1 MMSREET
8 YSLQEMIRWAMAEQ
22 TDREIDAL
30 PTPAE
35 LDEMFPDTA
44 HLRQRVFDAVKQR
57 EKEEKRAKRRI
68 LPMVKRT
75 LLVAAVLAT
84 LLFGTLMT
92 NASVRSAVINTIFEW
107 TGRDV
112 GIYFQIEGEPPAALP
127 EDYGPHY
134 IPEGFEYQENL
145 SQKNSRGLFYM
156 YKTKDQQST
165 LMIKIQIAESKSFYR
180 IDNEQMAYEKIT
192 FQNMPAYLGH
202 GITKN
207 NSDTYVMIWVKDGIE
222 YNIYGAVS
230 LSDLFEIA
238 ENIY

>member
-1 MMSREET
+1 MRSEET
-8 YSLQEMIRWAMAEQ
+8 YSLQELIRWALAEQ

-44 HLRQRVFDAVKQR
+44 RFRRRVFDAVKAQ
-57 EKEEKRAKRRI
+57 EKAEKRAKRRI
-68 LPMVKRT
+68 LPIVKRT
-75 LLVAAVLAT
+75 LLVAAVLAA

-112 GIYFQIEGEPPAALP
+112 GIYFQIEGQPPAALP

-134 IPEGFEYQENL
+134 IPDGFEYQEDM
-145 SQKNSRGLFYM
+145 SHKNSKGLFYM
-156 YKTKDQQST
+156 YTTEEYSSV
-165 LMIKIQIAESKSFYR
+165 LIIKIHVAEGGSFYR
-180 IDNEQMAYEKIT
+180 IDNEQIAYEKIT

-202 GITKN
+202 GTTEN
-207 NSDTYVMIWVKDGIE
+207 NSNTYVMIWVKDGIE
-222 YNIYGAVS
+222 YNIYGEVS

>member
-1 MMSREET
+1 MRSEET
-8 YSLQEMIRWAMAEQ
+8 YSLQELIRWALAEQ
-22 TDREIDAL
+22 TDREIEAL

-44 HLRQRVFDAVKQR
+44 RFRRRVFDAVKAQ
-57 EKEEKRAKRRI
+57 EKAEKRAKRRI
-68 LPMVKRT
+68 LPIVKRT
-75 LLVAAVLAT
+75 LLVAAVLAA

-112 GIYFQIEGEPPAALP
+112 GISFQVEGQPPAALP

-134 IPEGFEYQENL
+134 IPEGFEYQEDASWRNEGGL
-145 SQKNSRGLFYM
+145 SYM
-156 YKTKDQQST
+156 YTTKEQSSV
-165 LMIKIQIAESKSFYR
+165 LIIKIHIAESGSFYQ
-180 IDNEQMAYEKIT
+180 IDNERMAYEKIT
-192 FQNMPAYLGH
+192 FQSIPAYLGH

-207 NSDTYVMIWVKDGIE
+207 NSNTYVMIWVKDGIE
-222 YNIYGAVS
+222 HNIYGAVS

>member
-1 MMSREET
+1 MRSEET
-8 YSLQEMIRWAMAEQ
+8 YSLQELIRWALAEQ

-44 HLRQRVFDAVKQR
+44 RFRRRVFDAVKAQ
-57 EKEEKRAKRRI
+57 EKAEKRAKRRI
-68 LPMVKRT
+68 LPIVKRT
-75 LLVAAVLAT
+75 LLVAAILAA

-112 GIYFQIEGEPPAALP
+112 GISFQIEGQPPAALP

-145 SQKNSRGLFYM
+145 SEENSKGLFYM
-156 YKTKDQQST
+156 YKTQDQQST
-165 LMIKIQIAESKSFYR
+165 LIVKIHIAENKSFYR

-192 FQNMPAYLGH
+192 FQNIPAYLGH

-207 NSDTYVMIWVKDGIE
+207 NSNTYVMIWVKDGIE
-222 YNIYGAVS
+222 YNIYGTIS

>member
-44 HLRQRVFDAVKQR
+44 HLRRRVFDAVKQR

-75 LLVAAVLAT
+75 LLVAAVLAA

-92 NASVRSAVINTIFEW
+92 NASVRSAVVNTIIEW

-112 GIYFQIEGEPPAALP
+112 GISFQIEGQPPAALP

-134 IPEGFEYQENL
+134 IPEGFEYREDI
-145 SQKNSRGLFYM
+145 SWRDEEGMFFTY
-156 YKTKDQQST
+156 
-165 LMIKIQIAESKSFYR
+165 ESEATQVVLDIDIHILGNISYLKM
-180 IDNEQMAYEKIT
+180 DNEHIQYEKIT
-192 FQNMPAYLGH
+192 FNNNAMYLGTFEDQSGYVLLWVNN
-202 GITKN
+202 GIKH
-207 NSDTYVMIWVKDGIE
+207 S
-222 YNIYGAVS
+222 IYGTIN
-230 LSDLFEIA
+230 LSELFKIA

>member
-1 MMSREET
+1 MSREET

-44 HLRQRVFDAVKQR
+44 RLRRRVFDAVKQR

-75 LLVAAVLAT
+75 LLVAAVLAA

-92 NASVRSAVINTIFEW
+92 NASVRSAVVNTIIEW

-112 GIYFQIEGEPPAALP
+112 GISFQVEGEPPAALP

-134 IPEGFEYQENL
+134 IPEGFEYQEDA
-145 SQKNSRGLFYM
+145 SWRSEKGIFAM
-156 YKTKDQQST
+156 YTTQDQLST
-165 LMIKIQIAESKSFYR
+165 LVIKIHIAENVAISR
-180 IDNEQMAYEKIT
+180 IDTGHAVYEKIT
-192 FQNMPAYLGH
+192 FQGTTAYLGH
-202 GITKN
+202 GMTESN
-207 NSDTYVMIWVKDGIE
+207 QTSYVMIWVKDGIE
-222 YNIYGAVS
+222 YNIYGTIS

>member
-1 MMSREET
+1 MNHEET
-8 YSLQEMIRWAMAEQ
+8 YSLQELIRWALAEQ

-44 HLRQRVFDAVKQR
+44 RFRRRVFDAVKAQ
-57 EKEEKRAKRRI
+57 EKAEKRAKRRI
-68 LPMVKRT
+68 LPIVKRT
-75 LLVAAVLAT
+75 LLVAAILAA

-112 GIYFQIEGEPPAALP
+112 GIYFQVEGQPPAALP

-134 IPEGFEYQENL
+134 IPERFEYQENL

-156 YKTKDQQST
+156 YKTQDQQSA
-165 LMIKIQIAESKSFYR
+165 LIVQIQIAENKSFYR
-180 IDNEQMAYEKIT
+180 IDTGHAVYEKIT
-192 FQNMPAYLGH
+192 FEDVPAYLGH
-202 GITKN
+202 AFTEDNKKA
-207 NSDTYVMIWVKDGIE
+207 YVMIWVKDGVE
-222 YNIYGAVS
+222 YNIYGEVS